1 MTRVKRDNTMLTTRD
16 VASLLNVDINTV
28 RRWTNH
34 GILKAYR
41 VGPRRDRRF
50 RQEDI
55 NLFLMNNHVKTPAP
69 VGYHSKEYIPPD
81 ESKDVGGI
89 NNRR

>member
-1 MTRVKRDNTMLTTRD
+1 MTRVKGDNTMLTARD

-28 RRWTNH
+28 RRWTNN

-55 NLFLMNNHVKTPAP
+55 NLFLMNNHGKTPTP
-69 VGYHSKEYIPPD
+69 TGYHPTMYTPSD
-81 ESKDVGGI
+81 ESKDVG
-89 NNRR
+89 

>member
-1 MTRVKRDNTMLTTRD
+1 MTRVRRDNIMLTTRD

-28 RRWTNH
+28 RRWTNN

-55 NLFLMNNHVKTPAP
+55 TLFLMNNHGKTPTTIGRHP
-69 VGYHSKEYIPPD
+69 TKYIPPD
-81 ESKDVGGI
+81 S
-89 NNRR
+89 NQ